1 MGYFIFM
8 LIMDLLI
15 PAIMLGLGAYFKKRA
30 PKEINHVFGYR
41 TCRSMKNEKTWA
53 YAHKMLGKIWWRF
66 GFLSLAL
73 CLPLFFFIKK
83 GVDAISA
90 AGSVICLVQLVPIL
104 FSIVLVERAL
114 KKKFDENGN
123 EKE

>member
-15 PAIMLGLGAYFKKRA
+15 PAMLLGFGAYFKKRA
-30 PKEINHVFGYR
+30 PKEINYLFGYR
-41 TCRSMKNEKTWA
+41 TRRSMQNEKTWA
-53 YAHKMLGKIWWRF
+53 YAHKMLGKLWWRF
-66 GFLSLAL
+66 GFLSLTL

-83 GVDAISA
+83 GVAAI
-90 AGSVICLVQLVPIL
+90 GTVGTILCLVQFVPIFL
-104 FSIVLVERAL
+104 SIILVERAL